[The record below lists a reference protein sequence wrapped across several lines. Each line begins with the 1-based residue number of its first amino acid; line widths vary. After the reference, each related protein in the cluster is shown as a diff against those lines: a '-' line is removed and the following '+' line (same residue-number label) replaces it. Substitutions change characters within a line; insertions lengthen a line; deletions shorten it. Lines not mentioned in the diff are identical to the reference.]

1 MYIANMKTTL
11 AERLKEA
18 RTMRGLTQKALGE
31 LVGVS
36 QAAIQK
42 IETGKASQTTKLVD
56 LATALKIR
64 PEWLG
69 SGEGSML
76 LTGQGEAIPD
86 ESHWGSLDIWDSSTP
101 LPDDEVEVPYLKD
114 IELACGKGSFPADDY
129 NGFKLR
135 FSKATLR
142 RVGAQKES
150 VLCFPAYGNSMEPVI
165 PEGTT
170 VAININD
177 TKIIDGKIYA
187 ISQDGW
193 NRLKILYRIGPN
205 KISIRSFNSAEH
217 PDEEADLNAVQV
229 IGRMFWTSTIW

>member
-1 MYIANMKTTL
+1 MMKTL
-11 AERLKEA
+11 AERLKRA
-18 RTMRGLTQKALGE
+18 RTFRGHTQKGLADLI
-31 LVGVS
+31 GVS

-42 IETGKASQTTKLVD
+42 IETGKALQTTKIVD
-56 LATALKIR
+56 LSNALKVR
-64 PEWLG
+64 PEWL
-69 SGEGSML
+69 STGEGAML
-76 LTGQGEAIPD
+76 PAGQGEAIPQAS
-86 ESHWGSLDIWDSSTP
+86 EWGTVEPWDKTTP
-101 LPDDEVEVPYLKD
+101 LPGDEVEVPFLKD
-114 IELACGKGSFPADDY
+114 IELACGDGALQAEDY

-150 VLCFPAYGNSMEPVI
+150 VMCFPAHGNSMEPVI

-170 VAININD
+170 VAINID
-177 TKIIDGKIYA
+177 DKKIVDGKIYA

-205 KISIRSFNSAEH
+205 KLSIRSFNDAEH
-217 PDEEADLNAVQV
+217 PDEEADLDSVQV